1 MDCAVEGM
9 EMDHTDSLNKLRA
22 KRDLLL
28 ADPTKTNVVLDED
41 RLNLTYEEVAKTESK
56 RVEVNADDF
65 KINN

>member
-28 ADPTKTNVVLDED
+28 ADPTKTNVVLDEYN
-41 RLNLTYEEVAKTESK
+41 LNLTYK
-56 RVEVNADDF
+56 
-65 KINN
+65 